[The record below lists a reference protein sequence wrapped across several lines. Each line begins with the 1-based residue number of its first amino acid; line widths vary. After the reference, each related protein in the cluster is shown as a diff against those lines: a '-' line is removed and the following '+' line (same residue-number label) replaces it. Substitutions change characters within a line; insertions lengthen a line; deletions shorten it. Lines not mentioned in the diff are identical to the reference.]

1 MSDQP
6 PPTPPPSDGGDNPG
20 TPPPPPPPGG
30 QPTPP
35 PPDASPPAWG
45 SSTPNAGTPAWGGP
59 AGGAAAQGDNNGVAL
74 GAMVTGLISLILAII
89 GFLLLPI
96 LLSVPGG
103 IVAILLGIL
112 GRKRAKAGAA
122 GAGQA
127 LAGLLTGIAAIVV
140 SGVWIAMV
148 VVLGSTFLE
157 EFSDEFAELEACIEE
172 TGDPELC
179 NERFSEEFF
188 ENTEP

>member
-1 MSDQP
+1 MSDHERPPP
-6 PPTPPPSDGGDNPG
+6 PPTGGSGGPS
-20 TPPPPPPPGG
+20 TPPPPPPGG
-30 QPTPP
+30 QSTPP

-45 SSTPNAGTPAWGGP
+45 SSTTGGATPNWGSP
-59 AGGAAAQGDNNGVAL
+59 AGAPGPQEDNNGVAL
-74 GAMVTGLISLILAII
+74 GAMVTGIISLILAIV
-89 GFLLLPI
+89 GFLVLPLL
-96 LLSVPGG
+96 LAVPGG
-103 IVAILLGIL
+103 IVAIVLGIM

-122 GAGQA
+122 RAGQA
-127 LAGLLTGIAAIVV
+127 LTGLLTGVAAIVV
-140 SGVWIAMV
+140 SGVWIAVV

-179 NERFSEEFF
+179 NERFSEDIF